1 MSHDVH
7 SPTPRLLLSLVS
19 TALQSCGSCLV
30 SYTLLP
36 VLVIKVVNGV
46 TFIDNRV
53 VQFCSTSGAKS
64 SKDWLDKLFWTVK
77 TPLIQSLKIFAS
89 VHATELNAGIL
100 YPNGTDLTCHSNFS
114 VVNKPKKMFVHSVWV
129 HDKMSYLPANMYSHT
144 SEQRH
149 HVYAE

>member
-46 TFIDNRV
+46 TFIDNHCLSLSFNSVALQVRRAVKIDLRNYFEV
-53 VQFCSTSGAKS
+53 V
-64 SKDWLDKLFWTVK
+64 KDPINPKFED
-77 TPLIQSLKIFAS
+77 IFAS
-89 VHATELNAGIL
+89 VHATELSAGIL
-100 YPNGTDLTCHSNFS
+100 
-114 VVNKPKKMFVHSVWV
+114 
-129 HDKMSYLPANMYSHT
+129 
-144 SEQRH
+144 
-149 HVYAE
+149 